1 MSTGKA
7 KRGPCLLAVALVLAL
22 FLLGAVAGC
31 HEARLACQHDG
42 GCRDAEGM
50 GYATR
55 SAVLSL
61 FFFFFLLSTCLVW
74 PCDVAKRPGRGLIG
88 CHARK
93 GGDPGPGCE
102 T

>member
-42 GCRDAEGM
+42 GCRDAERM
-50 GYATR
+50 GCATR
-55 SAVLSL
+55 SAVLSS
-61 FFFFFLLSTCLVW
+61 FFFFSLSSF
-74 PCDVAKRPGRGLIG
+74 DVLCVAVRRCEKARARLDRMSRAQGRRSRAGL
-88 CHARK
+88 
-93 GGDPGPGCE
+93 
-102 T
+102 